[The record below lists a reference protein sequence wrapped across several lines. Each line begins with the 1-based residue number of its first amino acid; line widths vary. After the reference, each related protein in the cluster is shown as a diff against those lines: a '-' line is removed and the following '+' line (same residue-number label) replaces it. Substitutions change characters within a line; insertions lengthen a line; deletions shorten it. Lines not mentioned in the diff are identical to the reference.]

1 MCYAILDILYVVY
14 EVTIKL
20 LFYYGNRK
28 DNNMKLKRTVA
39 IILVGVMI
47 SCFLCSC
54 NKQILDTTY
63 RYNRAIIYLQ
73 DGTVVDGK
81 VESWKDFEDGDQIQ
95 VKIDGVTYLVHS
107 SNITLIYD
115 YSLNK

>member
-1 MCYAILDILYVVY
+1 M
-14 EVTIKL
+14 
-20 LFYYGNRK
+20 
-28 DNNMKLKRTVA
+28 
-39 IILVGVMI
+39 
-47 SCFLCSC
+47 
-54 NKQILDTTY
+54 
-63 RYNRAIIYLQ
+63 
-73 DGTVVDGK
+73 VDGK